1 MNINYN
7 TWFSER
13 QLDFCPKHFVKCQA
27 PLTTESK
34 LWVYETLKG
43 RFYISD
49 LDLWL
54 DSTVY
59 FEDPQEATLYELTW
73 S

>member
-1 MNINYN
+1 MNINLN
-7 TWFSER
+7 TWFMER
-13 QLDFCPKHFVKCQA
+13 ELSFCPKHFVKCHT
-27 PLTTESK
+27 PITTESK

-43 RFYISD
+43 RFYINHNE
-49 LDLWL
+49 LFF
-54 DSTVY
+54 DSNVH

>member
-1 MNINYN
+1 MNINLQ

-27 PLTTESK
+27 PLTTEAK

-49 LDLWL
+49 VELWL
-54 DSTVY
+54 ESIVY